1 MRPKAKSEVIGP
13 ECSITSD
20 KFALLFKKLEQLY
33 PFGDRRRRL
42 SLNGCGSRSK
52 TRLLFRSIWPRP
64 IWLAFVGL
72 ALSLVLSPAWAQ
84 DRVQTRAWPHP
95 GFARIVFDWPTPVAY
110 EARIEGASLVI
121 DFERSLSSDFA
132 RMERFLPEYVSG
144 ASLSEDGKTLTVA
157 LKGAFGLRT
166 STSNTSIVVDLLQ
179 DPANPGAKAEA
190 AATPPEPEKV
200 RVRFGEHPNFTRVVF
215 DWTRNVDYKV
225 EKTGS
230 TVGVRFDSDARFDL
244 SRLANGEFPLVNTA
258 SSRSENGRAIVEFQ
272 VADAT
277 RFRHFRDGTKV
288 VIDILRGADQ
298 AAAVPAQ
305 KAAKDEAAAPQARPR
320 AALPAPPPPPP
331 RQKPGFT
338 ADPAAPRPVASAVRR
353 DAEDTASPVP
363 AVPQQPVE
371 IAKIPRPSIPA
382 SGLGEPTKLS
392 PGEAEIDDSD
402 APRAP
407 ISASLSGVRVSVA
420 AGPAGPVL
428 AFEWTQPVAAAVFE
442 RAGFYWVVFDRV
454 ERVELLPIPP
464 EVSDSVFLAEVVPND
479 FGTAFRFKV
488 KPGLQATVNRDDGV
502 WRVDFASRGKGPAE
516 PISVRRESTSANG
529 PRIFLPIK
537 EIGRRVDLND
547 PEVGDVVHV
556 IPVLAAGQGV
566 PVERAFVEFNL
577 LATAQGVVVSPR
589 SDDIAVR
596 PLRNGVEI
604 SGPEGLILSALPGES
619 ENEAAPEAPSAVS
632 QPPDSSQGA
641 PQGAP
646 QAAPPRQRRGGLRD
660 LGPSLFKY
668 AEWRGEPDG
677 PFNDTRK
684 HLNLSL
690 AMAPRG
696 AQNAALWDLAKFYFA
711 YGMAADSL
719 GLTDLILQ
727 NNPSAIEDQA
737 FKAVRGA
744 SFYLMGRFPEA
755 ERNLLDPALGLD
767 SGAALWRGAVFAA
780 REDWAAARQEF
791 EVANLNDEEVPPIF
805 RTHFQLLAARASML
819 AGQADDTEFV
829 LKGVTEETARPD
841 QLSEAN
847 LILGQLQL
855 GLGENKEA
863 LETFGHVAEAQIRP
877 TWPWARFAFTNARLE
892 LGDVTTE
899 EAIDELEGLR
909 HAWRGGEFEFRLLNR
924 LSELYLRDN
933 QFRNALS
940 TMRETVSNF
949 NGRTGSSEITAL
961 MNDLFRDLFLD
972 HGADEV
978 APVSALALYF
988 DFREL
993 TPVGSDGDTMI
1004 RLRADRLV
1012 EVDLLGRAAQLI
1024 QHQVSFRLKG
1034 EEKARVGTKLAAIYL
1049 LDRQYDKAMEALRES
1064 RWRVLAKE
1072 IRNERKYLRTQA
1084 HIGLTEYDEAL
1095 RLLGKDD
1102 SAVAE
1107 TLRADIYWKTSAWED
1122 AADAFAAVLDAR
1134 EREQDPLSTREQQQV
1149 MQMTVALALSNQRDR
1164 IATVRERY
1172 KALMEGTPEA
1182 DAFEVLTGEVDR
1194 SSTSFR
1200 TVASKIAQ
1208 IGTLESFMARY
1219 RDNLEENGVGV
1230 LN

>member
-1 MRPKAKSEVIGP
+1 MA
-13 ECSITSD
+13 
-20 KFALLFKKLEQLY
+20 
-33 PFGDRRRRL
+33 
-42 SLNGCGSRSK
+42 
-52 TRLLFRSIWPRP
+52 
-64 IWLAFVGL
+64 L

-95 GFARIVFDWPTPVAY
+95 GFARIVFDWPSPVAY

-121 DFERSLSSDFA
+121 AFERSLSSDFS

-144 ASLSEDGKTLTVA
+144 SSLSEDGKTLTVA

-179 DPANPGAKAEA
+179 EPANTKAEA
-190 AATPPEPEKV
+190 EAKPPEPEKV

-225 EKTGS
+225 EKTGA
-230 TVGVRFDSDARFDL
+230 TVGIRFGSDARFDL
-244 SRLANGEFPLVNTA
+244 SRLATGEFPLVNTA
-258 SSRSENGRAIVEFQ
+258 SSRSENGRAVVEFQ

-288 VIDILRGADQ
+288 VIDILRGADRP
-298 AAAVPAQ
+298 AAAPAQ
-305 KAAKDEAAAPQARPR
+305 KTPVDKAAPPQAPPR

-331 RQKPGFT
+331 RQKPAVT
-338 ADPAAPRPVASAVRR
+338 ADPAAPRPVASAARPG
-353 DAEDTASPVP
+353 AEDKASAVP

-371 IAKIPRPSIPA
+371 IAKIPPPPLPTL
-382 SGLGEPTKLS
+382 GLGEPTKLS

-407 ISASLSGVRVSVA
+407 IGTSLSGVRVSVA
-420 AGPAGPVL
+420 AGPAGPVI
-428 AFEWTQPVAAAVFE
+428 AFEWAQPVAAAVFE

-454 ERVELLPIPP
+454 ERAELLPIPP

-479 FGTAFRFKV
+479 LGTAFRFKV
-488 KPGLQATVNRDDGV
+488 KPGLQATVSRDEGV
-502 WRVDFASRGKGPAE
+502 WRVDFASRSNGPAE
-516 PISVRRESTSANG
+516 PIPVRRESTSANG
-529 PRIFLPIK
+529 PRVFLPIK

-547 PEVGDVVHV
+547 PEVGDLVHV

-604 SGPEGLILSALPGES
+604 SGPNGLILSALPAEG
-619 ENEAAPEAPSAVS
+619 ENEVAREAPSAIS
-632 QPPDSSQGA
+632 QPPDSSQDV
-641 PQGAP
+641 P
-646 QAAPPRQRRGGLRD
+646 QASPSRQRRGGLRD

-668 AEWRGEPDG
+668 AEWRGAPDG

-696 AQNAALWDLAKFYFA
+696 AQNAALWNLAKFYFA
-711 YGMAADSL
+711 YGMAADAL

-755 ERNLLDPALGLD
+755 ERNLLDPVLGLD

-791 EVANLNDEEVPPIF
+791 EVANLNDEDVPPIF
-805 RTHFQLLAARASML
+805 RIHFQLVAARASML
-819 AGQADDTEFV
+819 AGQAEDTEFV

-847 LILGQLQL
+847 LIRGQLQV
-855 GLGENKEA
+855 GLGQNEKA
-863 LETFGHVAEAQIRP
+863 LETFSQVAKAQIRP
-877 TWPWARFAFTNARLE
+877 TRPWARFAYTNARLE
-892 LGDVTTE
+892 LGELSTA
-899 EAIDELEGLR
+899 EAIDDLEGLR

-924 LSELYLRDN
+924 LSELYLQEN
-933 QFRNALS
+933 QFRDALS

-949 NGRTGSSEITAL
+949 NDWPGSKEITAL
-961 MNDLFRDLFLD
+961 MNELFRDLFLD
-972 HGADEV
+972 HGADDV

-1004 RLRADRLV
+1004 RLLADRLV

-1024 QHQVSFRLKG
+1024 QHQVTFRLKG

-1072 IRNERKYLRTQA
+1072 IRNERKYLRAQA
-1084 HIGLTEYDEAL
+1084 HIGLDEYEDAL
-1095 RLLGKDD
+1095 GLLRRDD
-1102 SAVAE
+1102 SAAAE
-1107 TLRADIYWKTSAWED
+1107 TLRAEIYWKTSAWED
-1122 AADAFAAVLDAR
+1122 AADAFAAILDAR
-1134 EREQDPLSTREQQQV
+1134 QQEQEPLSTREQQQV
-1149 MQMTVALALSNQRDR
+1149 MQMTVALALSDQRDR

-1219 RDNLEENGVGV
+1219 RDKLDEGGVGV

>member
-1 MRPKAKSEVIGP
+1 MRRRPITEVIEP
-13 ECSITSD
+13 ECSIISG
-20 KFALLFKKLEQLY
+20 KIALLFKKLGQLY
-33 PFGDRRRRL
+33 PFGGRRKG
-42 SLNGCGSRSK
+42 SHLNGGCSRPRM
-52 TRLLFRSIWPRP
+52 RLISRP
-64 IWLAFVGL
+64 LCLAFVGL
-72 ALSLVLSPAWAQ
+72 ALPLLLSPAWAQ

-95 GFARIVFDWPTPVAY
+95 GFARIVFDWPAPVAY
-110 EARIEGASLVI
+110 KARIEGASLVI
-121 DFERSLSSDFA
+121 DFGRSLSSDFA

-166 STSNTSIVVDLLQ
+166 STSNTSVVIDLLQ
-179 DPANPGAKAEA
+179 ESANSEPKPTPKAKAKA
-190 AATPPEPEKV
+190 AAKSPDPEKIG
-200 RVRFGEHPNFTRVVF
+200 VRFGEHANFTRVVF
-215 DWTRNVDYKV
+215 DWTRDVGYKV
-225 EKTGS
+225 EKKGG
-230 TVGVRFDSDARFDL
+230 TVGVRFDRDARFDL
-244 SRLANGEFPLVNTA
+244 SRLAKGEFPLVNTA
-258 SSRSENGRAIVEFQ
+258 SSRSENGRAVVELQ

-288 VIDILRGADQ
+288 VIDILRGADRP
-298 AAAVPAQ
+298 AAVPAQ
-305 KAAKDEAAAPQARPR
+305 KAAQDNAAPSQAPPR
-320 AALPAPPPPPP
+320 AVPPPPPP
-331 RQKPGFT
+331 RQKPEIS
-338 ADPAAPRPVASAVRR
+338 ADPAAPRPVASAARSG
-353 DAEDTASPVP
+353 AEDTVPAVP

-371 IAKIPRPSIPA
+371 IAKIPRPPLPA
-382 SGLGEPTKLS
+382 LRLGEPTKLS
-392 PGEAEIDDSD
+392 PGETEIDDSA
-402 APRAP
+402 APLAP
-407 ISASLSGVRVSVA
+407 VGTNLSGVRVSVA
-420 AGPAGPVL
+420 AGLAGPIL
-428 AFEWTQPVAAAVFE
+428 AFEWAQPVAAAVFA
-442 RAGFYWVVFDRV
+442 RAGFYWVVFDRA
-454 ERVELLPIPP
+454 ERAEMLPIPP

-488 KPGLQATVNRDDGV
+488 KPGLQATVNRDGGV
-502 WRVDFASRGKGPAE
+502 WRVDFASRGNGPAD
-516 PISVRRESTSANG
+516 PISVQRESTANG
-529 PRIFLPIK
+529 ARVFLPIK

-547 PEVGDVVHV
+547 PEVGDLVHV
-556 IPVLAAGQGV
+556 IPVLGAGQGV

-577 LATAQGVVVSPR
+577 LETAQGVVVSPR

-604 SGPEGLILSALPGES
+604 SGPGGLILSALPEDG
-619 ENEAAPEAPSAVS
+619 ENEAAEEAPSAVAT
-632 QPPDSSQGA
+632 PEGA
-641 PQGAP
+641 PK
-646 QAAPPRQRRGGLRD
+646 AAPPRQRRGGLRN

-668 AEWRGEPDG
+668 AEWRGEPDD

-684 HLNLSL
+684 KLNLSI
-690 AMAPRG
+690 ATAPRG

-711 YGMAADSL
+711 YGMAADTI

-744 SFYLMGRFPEA
+744 SFYLMGRLPEA
-755 ERNLLDPALGLD
+755 ERDLLDPALGLD

-791 EVANLNDEEVPPIF
+791 EVANLNDENVPPIF
-805 RTHFQLLAARASML
+805 RTHFQLLAGRAAML
-819 AGQADDTEFV
+819 AGRAEDTEFV

-841 QLSEAN
+841 QLSEAD
-847 LILGQLQL
+847 LIRGQLQL
-855 GLGENKEA
+855 GLGQNEKA
-863 LETFGHVAEAQIRP
+863 LETFSEVAKEQIRP
-877 TWPWARFAFTNARLE
+877 TLPWARFAYTNARLE
-892 LGDVTTE
+892 LGDVSTE
-899 EAIDELEGLR
+899 EAIDEMEELR
-909 HAWRGGEFEFRLLNR
+909 YAWRGGEFEFRLLNR

-949 NGRTGSSEITAL
+949 NDRPGSKGITTL

-993 TPVGSDGDTMI
+993 TPVGRDGDTMI
-1004 RLRADRLV
+1004 RLLADRLV

-1024 QHQVSFRLKG
+1024 QHQVTFRLKG

-1064 RWRVLAKE
+1064 RWRILATE
-1072 IRNERKYLRTQA
+1072 IRNERKYLRAQA
-1084 HIGLTEYDEAL
+1084 HIGLNELDEAL
-1095 RLLGKDD
+1095 RLLGKDR

-1107 TLRADIYWKTSAWED
+1107 TLRAEIYWKTSAWEE
-1122 AADAFAAVLDAR
+1122 AANAFAAVLDAR
-1134 EREQDPLSTREQQQV
+1134 PQEENPLSVREQQQV
-1149 MQMTVALALSNQRDR
+1149 MQMTVALALSDQRDR
-1164 IATVRERY
+1164 IAAVRKRY
-1172 KALMEGTPEA
+1172 DALMEGTPEA

-1219 RDNLEENGVGV
+1219 RDSLAEDGVGT